1 MSTATAAKVAPAS
14 SKSQA
19 QKEAEEYLSR
29 IKLKEI
35 FQVREAFIV
44 SSSVCDKCVHDGVGL

>member
-1 MSTATAAKVAPAS
+1 MSTTTAAKVAPAS

-19 QKEAEEYLSR
+19 QREAEEYLSR

-35 FQVREAFIV
+35 FQVCER
-44 SSSVCDKCVHDGVGL
+44 LL